1 MRLRDLRAK
10 HRLSQIALAELAG
23 VTNHTILN
31 IEKQYYRPATETI
44 SAVANALQVDPMDV
58 DEFRI
63 AVATRMI
70 FKKPKWRKEKPE
82 GPA

>member
-1 MRLRDLRAK
+1 MKLRDLRIK
-10 HRLSQIALAELAG
+10 HQLSQIALAELAG

-58 DEFRI
+58 DEFR
-63 AVATRMI
+63 AAMATRMI
-70 FKKPKWRKEKPE
+70 FKKPPWRKE
-82 GPA
+82 